1 MIPTDESRDSL
12 PFEGSIPGAP
22 LESVLCTEEL
32 RRRPSRPPDYENENR
47 ALVSL
52 VSALAAS
59 PGTILQTLADKIL
72 ATLHADSAG
81 LSLLTKDRKRF
92 YWAAIAGAWRPHIG
106 GGTPRDFGPCGDV
119 LDRNAPLL
127 FQHFELRYT
136 YFLPITPLV
145 EECLLVPFHVAGE
158 AVGTIWSIV
167 HSNRRKFDT
176 EDLRVL
182 ESMGRFA
189 SAAYQAVESGKE
201 LRELTANLEAQVQVR
216 TEALGKVQ
224 AELARVAR
232 VTSLGALTASIA
244 HEVNQPIAATRN
256 NAHAALRFLSAD
268 PPDLAEAREALECV
282 VNDTYRAT
290 NIIGQIRDQI
300 KKEPP
305 RMEDVDLNNAIEE
318 VIALVRGELLRNGVS
333 AQTRLAKGLSAIK
346 GDRVQLQQVML
357 NLIINA
363 IEAMV
368 GVNAEV
374 RTLVISTES
383 SPSQGL
389 LVTVGDTGPGIAP
402 EHRERVFE
410 PFYTTKAGGVGIG
423 LSICRS
429 IVEAHGGRLW
439 ADAQRPRGTLFRL
452 TMPVLH

>member
-1 MIPTDESRDSL
+1 
-12 PFEGSIPGAP
+12 
-22 LESVLCTEEL
+22 
-32 RRRPSRPPDYENENR
+32 
-47 ALVSL
+47 
-52 VSALAAS
+52 
-59 PGTILQTLADKIL
+59 
-72 ATLHADSAG
+72 
-81 LSLLTKDRKRF
+81 
-92 YWAAIAGAWRPHIG
+92 
-106 GGTPRDFGPCGDV
+106 
-119 LDRNAPLL
+119 
-127 FQHFELRYT
+127 
-136 YFLPITPLV
+136 
-145 EECLLVPFHVAGE
+145 
-158 AVGTIWSIV
+158 
-167 HSNRRKFDT
+167 
-176 EDLRVL
+176 
-182 ESMGRFA
+182 
-189 SAAYQAVESGKE
+189 
-201 LRELTANLEAQVQVR
+201 
-216 TEALGKVQ
+216 
-224 AELARVAR
+224 
-232 VTSLGALTASIA
+232 
-244 HEVNQPIAATRN
+244 
-256 NAHAALRFLSAD
+256 
-268 PPDLAEAREALECV
+268 
-282 VNDTYRAT
+282 
-290 NIIGQIRDQI
+290 
-300 KKEPP
+300 
-305 RMEDVDLNNAIEE
+305 MEDVDLNNAIEE